1 MNTWEANDQE
11 DKIAN
16 KTTKPFQ
23 ILLIIDSSTNLD
35 QNLLPTIRR
44 QIL

>member
-16 KTTKPFQ
+16 KTTT
-23 ILLIIDSSTNLD
+23 TNLD